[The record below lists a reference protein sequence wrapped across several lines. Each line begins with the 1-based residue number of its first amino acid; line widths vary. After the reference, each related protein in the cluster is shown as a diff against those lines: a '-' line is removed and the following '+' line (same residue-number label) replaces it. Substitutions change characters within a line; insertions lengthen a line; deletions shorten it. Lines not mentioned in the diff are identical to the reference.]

1 MSTFD
6 AFPHPMDEVAFGGR
20 GGGSSRSKSR
30 SKPKPRTFDTR
41 STTGIAQRNPNSKA
55 ANCAEAMGAS
65 AMAANSPVPKAR
77 AAGYAGATTATYF
90 CTK

>member
-1 MSTFD
+1 MSVFFNLPPS
-6 AFPHPMDEVAFGGR
+6 ADEVAFGGR
-20 GGGSSRSKSR
+20 GGRSSSSRSR
-30 SKPKPRTFDTR
+30 STPRTFDTR
-41 STTGIAQRNPNSKA
+41 SSTGVAQHNPNSKA
-55 ANCAEAMGAS
+55 ANCAVVMGAS

>member
-1 MSTFD
+1 MSNFY
-6 AFPHPMDEVAFGGR
+6 AVPHPMDDVAFGGR
-20 GGGSSRSKSR
+20 GGRASRR
-30 SKPKPRTFDTR
+30 KPTPKTFDTR

-55 ANCAEAMGAS
+55 ANCAVAMGAS

>member
-1 MSTFD
+1 MNRSF
-6 AFPHPMDEVAFGGR
+6 ANPHAMDEVAYGGR
-20 GGGSSRSKSR
+20 GGRSNKRKSR
-30 SKPKPRTFDTR
+30 RQPRTFDTR
-41 STTGIAQRNPNSKA
+41 DSTGIAQRNPNSKA
-55 ANCAEAMGAS
+55 ANCAVVMGAS